1 MKSINKSKNV
11 LSCRGYL
18 KRNSTISTYVLS
30 RDLHIFPIA
39 GFCTS
44 MQIKCFCKW
53 INLNCIIKNLIKHIS
68 VLRKYFWAKES
79 RTLYKKIKK
88 RNIIKFSDVIEIY

>member
-11 LSCRGYL
+11 LSCRGYI
-18 KRNSTISTYVLS
+18 KRNSTINTYALS

-53 INLNCIIKNLIKHIS
+53 INSNCIIKNLIKHIP
-68 VLRKYFWAKES
+68 VMRKYSWAKNLVLFTKKS
-79 RTLYKKIKK
+79 RK
-88 RNIIKFSDVIEIY
+88 EIS

>member
-39 GFCTS
+39 GFFTS